1 MNRKFGSKE
10 FGFSPFSNAP
20 YKQHMEIHELQN
32 KIDVL
37 EKENKDLME
46 IIFDLK
52 DSISELEGELE
63 RD

>member
-1 MNRKFGSKE
+1 MNGKFGSKE
-10 FGFSPFSNAP
+10 FGFSPFSNAT
-20 YKQHMEIHELQN
+20 YKQHMEIQELQN

-46 IIFDLK
+46 IIFVLK
-52 DSISELEGELE
+52 DRISELEGELE